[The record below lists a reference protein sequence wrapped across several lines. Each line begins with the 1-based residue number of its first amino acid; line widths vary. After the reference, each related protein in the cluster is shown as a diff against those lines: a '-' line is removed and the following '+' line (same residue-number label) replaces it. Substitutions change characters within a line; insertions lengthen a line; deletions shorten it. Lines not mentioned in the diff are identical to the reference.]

1 MHLAKFFGSHQ
12 DSTYCAESRSLTLV
26 ILILVCIFHS
36 MLQCRF
42 DIIEMY
48 IDRKLDIIDIIV
60 FFICV
65 FNLLKSISG
74 LVLTELRPKDILGQG
89 SLCDFCTLVLPQV
102 VDIDLGRYG
111 SFAHSISKIALFLR
125 LPRRLTLQ
133 MFWLV
138 RGDVLLL

>member
-1 MHLAKFFGSHQ
+1 MHAGIFTQPLLTRVGVILAKSQH
-12 DSTYCAESRSLTLV
+12 TLGTENY
-26 ILILVCIFHS
+26 LI
-36 MLQCRF
+36 F